1 MSIWGKIIGGFAGF
15 AFGGPLG
22 ALLGAYAG
30 HAFDKTRGGGGGGR
44 GRSDDEAID
53 KQVAFTIAV
62 IVLSAKM
69 AKADGHVSRDEV
81 EAFKRIFHI
90 PPDEMKNVGQIFD
103 DARQDAK
110 GFEVYA
116 KQIAGMFAHEPAVL
130 EELLGGLFHI
140 AKADGVIH
148 PAELDFLKKVAAT
161 FGFSRRRF
169 ERIRVSH
176 MGPEKADPFKVLGLT
191 RKASNDEIKST
202 YRKLTRENH
211 PDKLIAQ
218 GVPQEFI
225 DLANEKM
232 AVINAAYDRI
242 EKERGLR

>member
-30 HAFDKTRGGGGGGR
+30 HAFDKARDGR
-44 GRSDDEAID
+44 GRTEETVD

-81 EAFKRIFHI
+81 DAFKRIFHI

-116 KQIAGMFAHEPAVL
+116 EQIAGMFAHQPAVL

-140 AKADGVIH
+140 AKADGIVH
-148 PAELDFLKKVAAT
+148 PA
-161 FGFSRRRF
+161 GC
-169 ERIRVSH
+169 
-176 MGPEKADPFKVLGLT
+176 EKSV
-191 RKASNDEIKST
+191 
-202 YRKLTRENH
+202 
-211 PDKLIAQ
+211 
-218 GVPQEFI
+218 
-225 DLANEKM
+225 
-232 AVINAAYDRI
+232 
-242 EKERGLR
+242 

>member
-22 ALLGAYAG
+22 AFLGAYAG
-30 HAFDKTRGGGGGGR
+30 HAFDKARAGR
-44 GRSDDEAID
+44 GQTIEAAD

-81 EAFKRIFHI
+81 DVFKRIFHI
-90 PPDEMKNVGQIFD
+90 PPDEMKNIGQIFN
-103 DARQDAK
+103 DARKDAK

-116 KQIAGMFAHEPAVL
+116 EQVAGMFVHEPEVL

-140 AKADGVIH
+140 AKADGVVH
-148 PAELDFLKKVAAT
+148 PAELDFLKNVAAI
-161 FGFSRRRF
+161 FGFSGQRF
-169 ERIRVSH
+169 ERIRVGH
-176 MGPEKADPFKVLGLT
+176 MGPENADPFEVLGLT
-191 RKASNDEIKST
+191 RKASNDEIKKT
-202 YRKLTRENH
+202 YRKLIRENH
-211 PDKLIAQ
+211 PDKLTAQ

-225 DLANEKM
+225 DLANKKM